1 MNQHLIS
8 MFSTLEQE
16 ELVFIKNLISG
27 MSEDDQ
33 IEFMVMY
40 QNKRRDTTLIL
51 ITTLVGLFGIAGI
64 QRFITGQIG
73 MGILYFFTGGL
84 CWIGTLIDLINHK
97 SMAFEYNQKVA
108 YETLNFMKLMTG
120 SL

>member
-1 MNQHLIS
+1 MNQHLLR
-8 MFSTLEQE
+8 MFSQLEQE
-16 ELVFIKNLISG
+16 ELIFIKSLING
-27 MSEDDQ
+27 MSENEQ
-33 IEFMVMY
+33 MEFMVMY

-51 ITTLVGLFGIAGI
+51 ITTIVGLFGFAGI

-84 CWIGTLIDLINHK
+84 CFIGTIVDLINYK

-108 YETLNFMKLMTG
+108 YESLDFIKLMKG
-120 SL
+120 Q